1 MTVVPLPTSV
11 HTSSSER
18 AAVPDHLAD
27 VLGIDRRK
35 TAPDVMTVPE
45 LADFLRLTEGTTYQ
59 YLREGVIPATRAGRR
74 WIISRQRIERWI
86 NGITETEEA

>member
-1 MTVVPLPTSV
+1 MTVVSLPTGV
-11 HTSSSER
+11 HVSSSGR
-18 AAVPDHLAD
+18 PAIPAHLAD
-27 VLGIDRRK
+27 VLGIDRRQ

-45 LADFLRLTEGTTYQ
+45 LASFLRLTEGTTYQ

-86 NGITETEEA
+86 NGIAETEEV